1 MTESSD
7 YESVQV
13 FIGVDVG
20 KDTHHAVA
28 INRSGKRLFD
38 KALPNDENKLRSLIS
53 DLKQHGQI
61 LLVVDQ
67 PATIGALPVAVAR
80 SEGVLVGY
88 LPGLAMRRIADLHA
102 GEAKTDARDAAIIAE
117 AARTLPHALR
127 TLKLADEQ
135 IAELS
140 MLCGFDDDL
149 AAQTTQASNRIRGLL
164 TQIHPALERVLGPR
178 LDHPAVLDLLQRYPS
193 PEKLASL
200 GEKKLAAQ
208 LCKLAPRLGKRLA
221 ADIAQA
227 LAEQTV
233 VVPGTNAAAVVLP
246 RLALQLITLRKQRDE
261 VALAVEQRVLA
272 HPLYPVL
279 TSMPGVG
286 VRTAARLLTEVACRA
301 FASVAHL
308 AAYAGLAPVTRRS
321 GSSIRGEHPSRR
333 GNKALKRALFLSA
346 FAALRDPLS
355 RAYYTR
361 KMSQGKRHNQALI
374 ALARRRCDVLFAMMR
389 DGTFIPRRRHNMLD
403 NLIGHP
409 GIPLRLCH
417 RNPPFISGQP
427 DSRLFLRFSPVVM
440 PVKVAR
446 CFHDHTGWF
455 NNIRRNILMATPV
468 SLMDD
473 QMVDMAFITQLT
485 GLTDKWFYKLIKV
498 GGFPAPIKMGRSSR
512 WLKSEVEAWLQA
524 RIAQSRP

>member
-1 MTESSD
+1 
-7 YESVQV
+7 
-13 FIGVDVG
+13 
-20 KDTHHAVA
+20 
-28 INRSGKRLFD
+28 
-38 KALPNDENKLRSLIS
+38 
-53 DLKQHGQI
+53 
-61 LLVVDQ
+61 
-67 PATIGALPVAVAR
+67 
-80 SEGVLVGY
+80 
-88 LPGLAMRRIADLHA
+88 
-102 GEAKTDARDAAIIAE
+102 
-117 AARTLPHALR
+117 
-127 TLKLADEQ
+127 
-135 IAELS
+135 

-164 TQIHPALERVLGPR
+164 TQIHPALELVLGPR

-261 VALAVEQRVLA
+261 VALEVEQRVLA

-301 FASVAHL
+301 FASAAHL

-346 FAALRDPLS
+346 FAALRDPIS

-389 DGTFIPRRRHNMLD
+389 DGTFY
-403 NLIGHP
+403 
-409 GIPLRLCH
+409 
-417 RNPPFISGQP
+417 
-427 DSRLFLRFSPVVM
+427 
-440 PVKVAR
+440 
-446 CFHDHTGWF
+446 
-455 NNIRRNILMATPV
+455 TP
-468 SLMDD
+468 
-473 QMVDMAFITQLT
+473 
-485 GLTDKWFYKLIKV
+485 
-498 GGFPAPIKMGRSSR
+498 
-512 WLKSEVEAWLQA
+512 QA
-524 RIAQSRP
+524 S

>member
-102 GEAKTDARDAAIIAE
+102 GEAKTDAR
-117 AARTLPHALR
+117 
-127 TLKLADEQ
+127 
-135 IAELS
+135 

-178 LDHPAVLDLLQRYPS
+178 LEHPAVLDLLQRYPS

-208 LCKLAPRLGKRLA
+208 L
-221 ADIAQA
+221 
-227 LAEQTV
+227 
-233 VVPGTNAAAVVLP
+233 
-246 RLALQLITLRKQRDE
+246 
-261 VALAVEQRVLA
+261 
-272 HPLYPVL
+272 
-279 TSMPGVG
+279 
-286 VRTAARLLTEVACRA
+286 
-301 FASVAHL
+301 
-308 AAYAGLAPVTRRS
+308 
-321 GSSIRGEHPSRR
+321 
-333 GNKALKRALFLSA
+333 
-346 FAALRDPLS
+346 
-355 RAYYTR
+355 
-361 KMSQGKRHNQALI
+361 
-374 ALARRRCDVLFAMMR
+374 
-389 DGTFIPRRRHNMLD
+389 
-403 NLIGHP
+403 
-409 GIPLRLCH
+409 
-417 RNPPFISGQP
+417 
-427 DSRLFLRFSPVVM
+427 
-440 PVKVAR
+440 
-446 CFHDHTGWF
+446 
-455 NNIRRNILMATPV
+455 
-468 SLMDD
+468 
-473 QMVDMAFITQLT
+473 
-485 GLTDKWFYKLIKV
+485 
-498 GGFPAPIKMGRSSR
+498 
-512 WLKSEVEAWLQA
+512 
-524 RIAQSRP
+524 